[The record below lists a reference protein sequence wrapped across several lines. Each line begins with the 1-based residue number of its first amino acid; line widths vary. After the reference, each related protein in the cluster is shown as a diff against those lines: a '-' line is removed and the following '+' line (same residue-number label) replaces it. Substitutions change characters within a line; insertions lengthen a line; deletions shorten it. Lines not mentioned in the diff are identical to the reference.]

1 MGRVSQW
8 GPNPQGVRSRSD
20 RSVSLRDVRDL
31 PVQRAGFASD
41 VHTVIDRVRDTGEYR
56 VRFYADDIYQGEEN
70 DYYADDREDAE
81 DMAKRIE
88 EEAAVRRRE
97 VADEEEALGE
107 IAEAEEGGEFVEMP
121 LVEDERERAVSSVEA
136 RGLTADEAFQQGLTV
151 MHSSSG
157 NPVWV
162 YGGHGN
168 PPQRQVGPNTW
179 IGEGY
184 GELAGA
190 VGKTDP
196 SVNPDNPDE
205 VLDFLGKGVPVGQEE
220 GKTAW
225 EIQPDGTVVEVP
237 VPDPAAWVP
246 NPDAVPD
253 AVPDAPPDPGSRP
266 LLSQG
271 LTADQ
276 AFQQHKAA
284 SGYSMMGKRPDS
296 KQGYFPGF
304 GGANES
310 IEQDIAE
317 SKENVRP
324 RTPEEQ
330 AAWEREQK
338 VRNSPRLPVRP
349 PPPLPPPVSQ
359 MAGPDYAEGEYATSN
374 WWDSVPGLDDL
385 PDSGF
390 DEEGVADFDPWDPE
404 LRSMDS
410 QMLAD
415 MVAARAAQPDEGY
428 FGGMGEAVQGLTAR
442 VAEMSGTERA
452 ALISALVAA
461 GLLTV
466 GSGGVLAPAGA
477 ALLGGAGMA
486 AMNP

>member
-8 GPNPQGVRSRSD
+8 GPNAQGVRSRPD

-31 PVQRAGFASD
+31 PVQRAGFNFD
-41 VHTVIDRVRDTGEYR
+41 EFDRLLSEGTS
-56 VRFYADDIYQGEEN
+56 
-70 DYYADDREDAE
+70 
-81 DMAKRIE
+81 
-88 EEAAVRRRE
+88 
-97 VADEEEALGE
+97 
-107 IAEAEEGGEFVEMP
+107 EAERTP
-121 LVEDERERAVSSVEA
+121 WDLVEDPK
-136 RGLTADEAFQQGLTV
+136 T
-151 MHSSSG
+151 
-157 NPVWV
+157 
-162 YGGHGN
+162 
-168 PPQRQVGPNTW
+168 
-179 IGEGY
+179 
-184 GELAGA
+184 GELVERGSTRRGRSSHPGLDLSEVVARHLEEAGEA
-190 VGKTDP
+190 VWTDAETVHGEIMDEILEGGTPMEDP
-196 SVNPDNPDE
+196 SDLVWDE
-205 VLDFLGKGVPVGQEE
+205 IEGQLES
-220 GKTAW
+220 
-225 EIQPDGTVVEVP
+225 EISAEAT
-237 VPDPAAWVP
+237 
-246 NPDAVPD
+246 
-253 AVPDAPPDPGSRP
+253 
-266 LLSQG
+266 G

-304 GGANES
+304 GGPNES
-310 IEQDIAE
+310 IEKDIAE

>member
-1 MGRVSQW
+1 MVSRGRVSQW

-31 PVQRAGFASD
+31 PVQMMGLGQGGAPGKFGGGYG
-41 VHTVIDRVRDTGEYR
+41 VHTRISELDGEYR
-56 VRFYADDIYQGEEN
+56 VRLFIDGEYQAGADYFADDIEE
-70 DYYADDREDAE
+70 ATETAKAMEEDAHLSDKTSDVARGE
-81 DMAKRIE
+81 
-88 EEAAVRRRE
+88 VR
-97 VADEEEALGE
+97 D
-107 IAEAEEGGEFVEMP
+107 FVEDAIMRP
-121 LVEDERERAVSSVEA
+121 DLDEVVVPEDLDANDARLPVEES
-136 RGLTADEAFQQGLTV
+136 RGLTADE
-151 MHSSSG
+151 
-157 NPVWV
+157 
-162 YGGHGN
+162 
-168 PPQRQVGPNTW
+168 
-179 IGEGY
+179 
-184 GELAGA
+184 
-190 VGKTDP
+190 
-196 SVNPDNPDE
+196 
-205 VLDFLGKGVPVGQEE
+205 
-220 GKTAW
+220 
-225 EIQPDGTVVEVP
+225 
-237 VPDPAAWVP
+237 
-246 NPDAVPD
+246 
-253 AVPDAPPDPGSRP
+253 
-266 LLSQG
+266 
-271 LTADQ
+271 

-310 IEQDIAE
+310 IEQDIVE

-466 GSGGVLAPAGA
+466 GSAGVLAPAGA